1 MAWLTFIKQV
11 NMEQYKFGN
20 LTIKIDCPVLL
31 GKSHWLEPFRVEQE
45 VEEPIVTLKCMI
57 EDFKL
62 SPNARYLRRGM
73 DTDYYEINGVEYA
86 VYWRKPNPQPLITMA
101 MLPENEK
108 IVYISSSAEA
118 EYYNAHVLLRHIEL
132 IHLLQQ
138 YGIWVL
144 HSCYV
149 KTPQGAILFSANSGV
164 GKSTQ
169 GQLWEKYGG
178 GEVINGDR
186 CVLYRDENGFH
197 TGGFVYSGSSG
208 ICKNETMPLRAIVFL
223 RQSKENKVS
232 RMRPAE
238 VIKNL
243 YMQLVSCP
251 YREEESMRKLDF
263 ASRLCEEAEIVRLDC
278 RPDADAV
285 KVLQNYLFER
295 EEECQ
300 ENQ

>member
-1 MAWLTFIKQV
+1 
-11 NMEQYKFGN
+11 MEQYKFGN
-20 LTIKIDCPVLL
+20 LIIRIDCPVSMERSRWMEL
-31 GKSHWLEPFRVEQE
+31 FRVTEKL
-45 VEEPIVTLKCMI
+45 EERTVTIKCVVKDFEI
-57 EDFKL
+57 PEDSKCL
-62 SPNARYLRRGM
+62 RTSVNAK
-73 DTDYYEINGVEYA
+73 YYESNEIEYA
-86 VYWRKPNPQPLITMA
+86 VYQRKNHPKPLMVMELA
-101 MLPENEK
+101 EGNEK
-108 IVYISSSAEA
+108 TLYISPDAGK
-118 EYYNAHVLLRHIEL
+118 EYYNIHELLKHIEF

-169 GQLWEKYGG
+169 GQLWETYGG

-186 CVLYRDENGFH
+186 CVLYQDENGFH
-197 TGGFVYSGSSG
+197 AGGFVYSGSSG

-223 RQSKENKVS
+223 RKSEENKVS
-232 RMRPAE
+232 RMKPAE
-238 VIKNL
+238 ITKNL

-251 YREEESMRKLDF
+251 YREEESMQKLDF

-285 KVLQNYLFER
+285 KVLQKYLFER